1 MNGLPQNLFPIYP
14 KIKNQNELLVFMPL
28 FFPNFNKSSFQP
40 KDLRIAKSFPDTLDM
55 KGKIVCTVLISFLYT
70 NSVSANPFL
79 KLQEELKVNLPSS
92 DTSVF
97 RLFPSD
103 ESQVTKLFSSG
114 KITTQEEDSDEL
126 ASLELP
132 KYINVSPVVSN
143 TVVHEPGIVIKKYT
157 VQKKDNLSKIARSFS
172 LDIPKIKK
180 HNSLTSDILKIGQVL
195 EIPVQVRNASSS
207 RVILKK
213 MFILPVPQSRIT
225 SRFGRRVD
233 PFNKYNRVYHSGLD
247 LAAKVGSPVLSSS
260 DGEVVFT
267 GRNGGY
273 GNSVT
278 IQHKN
283 GYKTVYAHCSQI
295 LVEVGETVKMG
306 RVIALV
312 GRTGTA
318 TGAHLHFEVFRNGKI
333 MNPETALNIKEKYVT
348 KLSKSELAGM

>member
-1 MNGLPQNLFPIYP
+1 
-14 KIKNQNELLVFMPL
+14 MP
-28 FFPNFNKSSFQP
+28 
-40 KDLRIAKSFPDTLDM
+40 DRISVKAIPF
-55 KGKIVCTVLISFLYT
+55 ITVLLFALSGSGLM
-70 NSVSANPFL
+70 ANPFQ
-79 KLQEELKVNLPSS
+79 KLQQEINESLPTGDS
-92 DTSVF
+92 TVF
-97 RLFPSD
+97 RIFSNQ
-103 ESQVTKLFSSG
+103 SQEQEIHRLFSVG
-114 KITTQEEDSDEL
+114 VNQTEEEEVEL
-126 ASLELP
+126 ASLGLP
-132 KYINVSPVVSN
+132 KYIDVSPVVSN
-143 TVVHEPGIVIKKYT
+143 TVVHESGIVVKKYT

-172 LDIPKIKK
+172 IDVARLKK
-180 HNSLTSDILKIGQVL
+180 ANSLTSDQLKIGQVL
-195 EIPVQVRNASSS
+195 EVPVQVKNASSS
-207 RVILKK
+207 RVVLKK
-213 MFILPVPQSRIT
+213 VFILPVPQSRVT

-247 LAAKVGSPVLSSS
+247 LAAKVGAPVLSAA

-306 RVIALV
+306 RVVALV

-333 MNPETALNIKEKYVT
+333 MNPESALGMTEKHVT
-348 KLSKSELAGM
+348 KLPKSEVAGM

>member
-1 MNGLPQNLFPIYP
+1 MKVLRFVTFLIVLVSGPS
-14 KIKNQNELLVFMPL
+14 LL
-28 FFPNFNKSSFQP
+28 
-40 KDLRIAKSFPDTLDM
+40 
-55 KGKIVCTVLISFLYT
+55 
-70 NSVSANPFL
+70 ANPFQ
-79 KLQEELKVNLPSS
+79 KLQQEINESLPNS
-92 DTSVF
+92 DSTVF
-97 RLFPSD
+97 RLFGNQTQ
-103 ESQVTKLFSSG
+103 EQEVQKLFSVG
-114 KITTQEEDSDEL
+114 VNQTGEEEEVEL
-126 ASLELP
+126 ASLDLP

-143 TVVHEPGIVIKKYT
+143 TVVHESGIVVKKYT

-172 LDIPKIKK
+172 IDVAKLKK
-180 HNSLTSDILKIGQVL
+180 ANSLTSDQLKIGQVL
-195 EIPVQVRNASSS
+195 EVPVQVKNASSS
-207 RVILKK
+207 RVVLKK
-213 MFILPVPQSRIT
+213 IFILPVPQSRVT

-247 LAAKVGSPVLSSS
+247 LAAKVGAPVLSAA

-306 RVIALV
+306 RVVALV

-333 MNPETALNIKEKYVT
+333 MNPESALGMTEKHVT
-348 KLSKSELAGM
+348 KLPKSEVAGM

>member
-1 MNGLPQNLFPIYP
+1 MLSLSYYFDFPAFFVSDSRFFRFHPDSIIVKVSRLVIVSVLF
-14 KIKNQNELLVFMPL
+14 LVGP
-28 FFPNFNKSSFQP
+28 
-40 KDLRIAKSFPDTLDM
+40 
-55 KGKIVCTVLISFLYT
+55 
-70 NSVSANPFL
+70 SVFANPFQ
-79 KLQEELKVNLPSS
+79 KLQQEINDSLPSGDS
-92 DTSVF
+92 AVF
-97 RLFPSD
+97 RIFSNQ
-103 ESQVTKLFSSG
+103 SQEQEVQKLFSVG
-114 KITTQEEDSDEL
+114 VNQNGEEEEVEL
-126 ASLELP
+126 ASLDLP
-132 KYINVSPVVSN
+132 KYIDVSPVVSN
-143 TVVHEPGIVIKKYT
+143 TVVHESGIIIKKYT

-172 LDIPKIKK
+172 VDITKLKK
-180 HNSLTSDILKIGQVL
+180 ANSLTSDQLKIGQVL
-195 EIPVQVRNASSS
+195 DVPVQVKNASTS
-207 RVILKK
+207 RVVLKK
-213 MFILPVPQSRIT
+213 IFILPVPQSRVT

-247 LAAKVGSPVLSSS
+247 LAAKVGAPVLSAA

-306 RVIALV
+306 RVVALV

-333 MNPETALNIKEKYVT
+333 MNPESALSMTEKHVT
-348 KLSKSELAGM
+348 KLPKSEVAGM

>member
-1 MNGLPQNLFPIYP
+1 MFSLSYYFHFPAFFVSDSRFFHFHPDSIIVKAFRLLIFWVLF
-14 KIKNQNELLVFMPL
+14 LVAP
-28 FFPNFNKSSFQP
+28 
-40 KDLRIAKSFPDTLDM
+40 
-55 KGKIVCTVLISFLYT
+55 
-70 NSVSANPFL
+70 SVFANPFQ
-79 KLQEELKVNLPSS
+79 KLQQEINESLPSGDS
-92 DTSVF
+92 AVF
-97 RLFPSD
+97 RIFSNQ
-103 ESQVTKLFSSG
+103 SQEQEVQKLFSVG
-114 KITTQEEDSDEL
+114 VNQNGEEEEVEL
-126 ASLELP
+126 ASLDLP
-132 KYINVSPVVSN
+132 KYIDVSPVVSN
-143 TVVHEPGIVIKKYT
+143 TVVHESGIVVKKYT

-172 LDIPKIKK
+172 IDVAKLKK
-180 HNSLTSDILKIGQVL
+180 ANSLTSDQLKIGQVL
-195 EIPVQVRNASSS
+195 DVPVQVKNASSS
-207 RVILKK
+207 RVVLKK
-213 MFILPVPQSRIT
+213 IFIFPVPQSRIT

-247 LAAKVGSPVLSSS
+247 LAAKVGAPVLSAA

-306 RVIALV
+306 RVVALV

-333 MNPETALNIKEKYVT
+333 MNPESALNMTEKHVT
-348 KLSKSELAGM
+348 KLPKSEVAGM

>member
-1 MNGLPQNLFPIYP
+1 
-14 KIKNQNELLVFMPL
+14 MPL
-28 FFPNFNKSSFQP
+28 SSNP
-40 KDLRIAKSFPDTLDM
+40 KQVPFTLSHLRKIGLLPDSITM
-55 KGKIVCTVLISFLYT
+55 KGKLICAVLIGFLTT
-70 NSVSANPFL
+70 NPSEANPFL
-79 KLQEELKVNLPSS
+79 KLQEELKEKYPSS
-92 DTSVF
+92 DPSLF
-97 RLFPSD
+97 RLFPSE
-103 ESQVTKLFSSG
+103 ESQISKLFTSG
-114 KITTQEEDSDEL
+114 KVTSIEEDTEEV
-126 ASLELP
+126 ASLDLP

-143 TVVHEPGIVIKKYT
+143 TVVHESGIVIKKYT
-157 VQKKDNLSKIARSFS
+157 VQKKDTLLKIARSFS
-172 LDIPKIKK
+172 IDLPKLKK
-180 HNSLTSDILKIGQVL
+180 HNSLTSDALKIGQVL
-195 EIPVQVRNASSS
+195 EVPVQVKNASSS

-213 MFILPVPQSRIT
+213 MFINPVPQSRVT

-247 LAAKVGSPVLSSS
+247 LAAKVGTPILSAS

-283 GYKTVYAHCSQI
+283 GYKTVYAHCAQI

-333 MNPETALNIKEKYVT
+333 MNPEVALGITEKYVT
-348 KLSKSELAGM
+348 KLSKTEVAGM

>member
-1 MNGLPQNLFPIYP
+1 MLSLFDSIDFPAFFLSCSRIFRSVP
-14 KIKNQNELLVFMPL
+14 DRISVKVLRLVTFLLVL
-28 FFPNFNKSSFQP
+28 
-40 KDLRIAKSFPDTLDM
+40 
-55 KGKIVCTVLISFLYT
+55 
-70 NSVSANPFL
+70 VSGPGLLANPFQ
-79 KLQEELKVNLPSS
+79 KLQQEINESLPNS
-92 DTSVF
+92 DSTVF
-97 RLFPSD
+97 RLFGNQTQ
-103 ESQVTKLFSSG
+103 EQEVQKLFSVG
-114 KITTQEEDSDEL
+114 VNQTGEEEEVEL
-126 ASLELP
+126 ASLDLP

-143 TVVHEPGIVIKKYT
+143 TVVHESGIVVKKYT

-172 LDIPKIKK
+172 IDVAKLKK
-180 HNSLTSDILKIGQVL
+180 ANSLTSDQLKIGQVL
-195 EIPVQVRNASSS
+195 EVPVQVKNASSS
-207 RVILKK
+207 RVVLKK
-213 MFILPVPQSRIT
+213 IFILPVPQSRVT

-247 LAAKVGSPVLSSS
+247 LAAKVGAPVLSAA

-306 RVIALV
+306 RVVALV

-333 MNPETALNIKEKYVT
+333 MNPESALGMTEKHVT
-348 KLSKSELAGM
+348 KLPKSEVAGM

>member
-1 MNGLPQNLFPIYP
+1 MLSLFYYFHFPAFFLSCSRFFGAVP
-14 KIKNQNELLVFMPL
+14 DTIKVKAIPFLTLVFFLVP
-28 FFPNFNKSSFQP
+28 
-40 KDLRIAKSFPDTLDM
+40 
-55 KGKIVCTVLISFLYT
+55 GTVLT
-70 NSVSANPFL
+70 ANPFQ
-79 KLQEELKVNLPSS
+79 KLQQEINETLPTGDS
-92 DTSVF
+92 TVF
-97 RLFPSD
+97 RIFGNQ
-103 ESQVTKLFSSG
+103 SQEQEVQKLFSVG
-114 KITTQEEDSDEL
+114 VNQTGEEEEVEL
-126 ASLELP
+126 ASLGLP
-132 KYINVSPVVSN
+132 KYIDVSPVVSN
-143 TVVHEPGIVIKKYT
+143 TVVHESGIVVKKYT

-172 LDIPKIKK
+172 IDVPKLKK
-180 HNSLTSDILKIGQVL
+180 ANSLTSDQLKIGQVL
-195 EIPVQVRNASSS
+195 DVPVQVKNASSS
-207 RVILKK
+207 RVVLKK
-213 MFILPVPQSRIT
+213 VFILPVPQSRVT

-247 LAAKVGSPVLSSS
+247 LAAKVGAPVLSAA

-306 RVIALV
+306 RVVALV

-333 MNPETALNIKEKYVT
+333 MNPESALGMTEKHVT
-348 KLSKSELAGM
+348 KLPKSEVAGM

>member
-1 MNGLPQNLFPIYP
+1 MSYYFHFPAFFVSCSRI
-14 KIKNQNELLVFMPL
+14 LLRVP
-28 FFPNFNKSSFQP
+28 
-40 KDLRIAKSFPDTLDM
+40 DRISVKAIPF
-55 KGKIVCTVLISFLYT
+55 ITVLLFALSGSGLM
-70 NSVSANPFL
+70 ANPFQ
-79 KLQEELKVNLPSS
+79 KLQQEINESLPTGDS
-92 DTSVF
+92 TVF
-97 RLFPSD
+97 RIFSNQ
-103 ESQVTKLFSSG
+103 SQEQEIHRLFSVG
-114 KITTQEEDSDEL
+114 VNQTEEEEVEL
-126 ASLELP
+126 ASLGLP
-132 KYINVSPVVSN
+132 KYIDVSPVVSN
-143 TVVHEPGIVIKKYT
+143 TVVHESGIVVKKYT

-172 LDIPKIKK
+172 IDVARLKK
-180 HNSLTSDILKIGQVL
+180 ANSLTSDQLKIGQVL
-195 EIPVQVRNASSS
+195 EVPVQVKNASSS
-207 RVILKK
+207 RVVLKK
-213 MFILPVPQSRIT
+213 VFILPVPQSRVT

-247 LAAKVGSPVLSSS
+247 LAAKVGAPVLSAA

-306 RVIALV
+306 RVVALV

-333 MNPETALNIKEKYVT
+333 MNPESALGMTEKHVT
-348 KLSKSELAGM
+348 KLPKSEVAGI

>member
-1 MNGLPQNLFPIYP
+1 
-14 KIKNQNELLVFMPL
+14 
-28 FFPNFNKSSFQP
+28 
-40 KDLRIAKSFPDTLDM
+40 M
-55 KGKIVCTVLISFLYT
+55 KAIPFITVLLFALSGSGLM
-70 NSVSANPFL
+70 ANPFQ
-79 KLQEELKVNLPSS
+79 KLQQEINESLPTGDS
-92 DTSVF
+92 TVF
-97 RLFPSD
+97 RIFSNQ
-103 ESQVTKLFSSG
+103 SQEQEIHRLFSVG
-114 KITTQEEDSDEL
+114 VNQTEEEEVEL
-126 ASLELP
+126 ASLGLP
-132 KYINVSPVVSN
+132 KYIDVSPVVSN
-143 TVVHEPGIVIKKYT
+143 TVVHESGIVVKKYT

-172 LDIPKIKK
+172 IDVARLKK
-180 HNSLTSDILKIGQVL
+180 ANSLTSDQLKIGQVL
-195 EIPVQVRNASSS
+195 EVPVQVKNASSS
-207 RVILKK
+207 RVVLKK
-213 MFILPVPQSRIT
+213 VFILPVPQSRVT

-247 LAAKVGSPVLSSS
+247 LAAKVGAPVLSAA

-306 RVIALV
+306 RVVALV

-333 MNPETALNIKEKYVT
+333 MNPESALGMTEKHVT
-348 KLSKSELAGM
+348 KLPKSEVAGM

>member
-1 MNGLPQNLFPIYP
+1 MPSLFYSIDFPAFFLSCSRIFRSVP
-14 KIKNQNELLVFMPL
+14 DRISVKVLRFVTFLLVL
-28 FFPNFNKSSFQP
+28 
-40 KDLRIAKSFPDTLDM
+40 
-55 KGKIVCTVLISFLYT
+55 
-70 NSVSANPFL
+70 VSGPSLLANPFQ
-79 KLQEELKVNLPSS
+79 KLQQEINESLPNS
-92 DTSVF
+92 DSTVF
-97 RLFPSD
+97 RLFGNQTQ
-103 ESQVTKLFSSG
+103 EQEVQKLFSVG
-114 KITTQEEDSDEL
+114 VNQTGEEEEVEL
-126 ASLELP
+126 ASLDLP

-143 TVVHEPGIVIKKYT
+143 TVVHESGIVVKKYT

-172 LDIPKIKK
+172 IDVAKLKK
-180 HNSLTSDILKIGQVL
+180 ANSLTSDQLKIGQIL
-195 EIPVQVRNASSS
+195 EVPVQVKNASSS
-207 RVILKK
+207 RVVLKK
-213 MFILPVPQSRIT
+213 IFILPVPQSRVT

-247 LAAKVGSPVLSSS
+247 LAAKVGAPVLSAA

-306 RVIALV
+306 RVVALV

-333 MNPETALNIKEKYVT
+333 MNPESALGMTEKHVT
-348 KLSKSELAGM
+348 KLPKSEVAGM

>member
-1 MNGLPQNLFPIYP
+1 MKFLRLVTFVLF
-14 KIKNQNELLVFMPL
+14 LMVG
-28 FFPNFNKSSFQP
+28 
-40 KDLRIAKSFPDTLDM
+40 T
-55 KGKIVCTVLISFLYT
+55 G
-70 NSVSANPFL
+70 VSANPFQ
-79 KLQEELKVNLPSS
+79 KIHQEINENLPSG
-92 DTSVF
+92 DGTVF
-97 RLFPSD
+97 RIFSNQSQ
-103 ESQVTKLFSSG
+103 ESEVHKLFAVGVNQTS
-114 KITTQEEDSDEL
+114 EEEEVEL
-126 ASLELP
+126 ASLDLP
-132 KYINVSPVVSN
+132 KYIDVSPVVSN
-143 TVVHEPGIVIKKYT
+143 TVVHESGIVVKKYT

-172 LDIPKIKK
+172 IDVAKLKK
-180 HNSLTSDILKIGQVL
+180 ANSLSSDQLKVGQVL
-195 EIPVQVRNASSS
+195 EVPVQVKNASSS
-207 RVILKK
+207 RVVLKK
-213 MFILPVPQSRIT
+213 IFILPVPQSRVT

-247 LAAKVGSPVLSSS
+247 LAAKVGAPVLSAA

-306 RVIALV
+306 RVVALV

-333 MNPETALNIKEKYVT
+333 MNPESALGMTEKHVT
-348 KLSKSELAGM
+348 KLPKSEVAGM

>member
-1 MNGLPQNLFPIYP
+1 
-14 KIKNQNELLVFMPL
+14 MP
-28 FFPNFNKSSFQP
+28 
-40 KDLRIAKSFPDTLDM
+40 DRISVKAIPF
-55 KGKIVCTVLISFLYT
+55 ITVLLFALSGSGLM
-70 NSVSANPFL
+70 ANPFQ
-79 KLQEELKVNLPSS
+79 KLQQEINESLPTGDS
-92 DTSVF
+92 TVF
-97 RLFPSD
+97 RIFSNQ
-103 ESQVTKLFSSG
+103 SQEQEIHRLFSVG
-114 KITTQEEDSDEL
+114 VNQTEEEEVEL
-126 ASLELP
+126 ASLGLP
-132 KYINVSPVVSN
+132 KYIDVSPVVSN
-143 TVVHEPGIVIKKYT
+143 TVVHESGIVVKKYT

-172 LDIPKIKK
+172 IDVARLKK
-180 HNSLTSDILKIGQVL
+180 ANSLTSDQLKIGQVL
-195 EIPVQVRNASSS
+195 EVPVQVKNASSS
-207 RVILKK
+207 RVVLKK
-213 MFILPVPQSRIT
+213 VFILPVPQSRVT

-247 LAAKVGSPVLSSS
+247 LAAKVGAPVLSAA

-306 RVIALV
+306 RVVALV

-333 MNPETALNIKEKYVT
+333 MNPESALGMTEKHVT
-348 KLSKSELAGM
+348 KLPKSEVAGI

>member
-1 MNGLPQNLFPIYP
+1 MLSLFDYFDFPAFFLSHSRFFGLVPDRISVKVLRLVTFVLLF
-14 KIKNQNELLVFMPL
+14 VGG
-28 FFPNFNKSSFQP
+28 
-40 KDLRIAKSFPDTLDM
+40 T
-55 KGKIVCTVLISFLYT
+55 G
-70 NSVSANPFL
+70 VSANPFQ
-79 KLQEELKVNLPSS
+79 KIHQEINDSLPSG
-92 DTSVF
+92 DGTVF
-97 RLFPSD
+97 RLFSNQSQ
-103 ESQVTKLFSSG
+103 ESEVHKLFSVGVNQTS
-114 KITTQEEDSDEL
+114 EEEEVEL
-126 ASLELP
+126 ASLDLP
-132 KYINVSPVVSN
+132 KYIDVSPVVSN
-143 TVVHEPGIVIKKYT
+143 TVVHESGIVVKKYT

-172 LDIPKIKK
+172 IDVAKLKK
-180 HNSLTSDILKIGQVL
+180 ANSLTNDQLKVGQVL
-195 EIPVQVRNASSS
+195 EVPVQVKNASSS
-207 RVILKK
+207 RVVLKK
-213 MFILPVPQSRIT
+213 IFILPVPQSRVT

-247 LAAKVGSPVLSSS
+247 LAAKVGAPVLSAA

-306 RVIALV
+306 RVVALV

-333 MNPETALNIKEKYVT
+333 MNPESALGMTEKHVT
-348 KLSKSELAGM
+348 KLPKSEVAGM

>member
-1 MNGLPQNLFPIYP
+1 MLSLSYYFHFPAFFVSCSRI
-14 KIKNQNELLVFMPL
+14 LLRVP
-28 FFPNFNKSSFQP
+28 
-40 KDLRIAKSFPDTLDM
+40 DRISVKAIPF
-55 KGKIVCTVLISFLYT
+55 ITVLLFALSGSGLM
-70 NSVSANPFL
+70 ANPFQ
-79 KLQEELKVNLPSS
+79 KLQQEINESLPTGDS
-92 DTSVF
+92 TVF
-97 RLFPSD
+97 RIFSNQ
-103 ESQVTKLFSSG
+103 SQEQEIHRLFSVG
-114 KITTQEEDSDEL
+114 VNQTEEEEVEL
-126 ASLELP
+126 ASLGLP
-132 KYINVSPVVSN
+132 KYIDVSPVVSN
-143 TVVHEPGIVIKKYT
+143 TVVHESGIVVKKYT

-172 LDIPKIKK
+172 IDVARLKK
-180 HNSLTSDILKIGQVL
+180 ANSLTSDQLKIGQVL
-195 EIPVQVRNASSS
+195 EVPVQVKNASSS
-207 RVILKK
+207 RVVLKK
-213 MFILPVPQSRIT
+213 VFILPVPQSRVT

-247 LAAKVGSPVLSSS
+247 LAAKVGAPVLSAA

-306 RVIALV
+306 RVVALV

-333 MNPETALNIKEKYVT
+333 MNPESALGMTEKHVT
-348 KLSKSELAGM
+348 KLPKSEVAGI

>member
-1 MNGLPQNLFPIYP
+1 VKAIPFI
-14 KIKNQNELLVFMPL
+14 
-28 FFPNFNKSSFQP
+28 
-40 KDLRIAKSFPDTLDM
+40 
-55 KGKIVCTVLISFLYT
+55 TVLLFALSGSGLM
-70 NSVSANPFL
+70 ANPFQ
-79 KLQEELKVNLPSS
+79 KLQQEINESLPTGDS
-92 DTSVF
+92 TVF
-97 RLFPSD
+97 RIFSNQ
-103 ESQVTKLFSSG
+103 SQEQEIHRLFSVG
-114 KITTQEEDSDEL
+114 VNQTEEEEVEL
-126 ASLELP
+126 ASLGLP
-132 KYINVSPVVSN
+132 KYIDVSPVVSN
-143 TVVHEPGIVIKKYT
+143 TVVHESGIVVKKYT

-172 LDIPKIKK
+172 IDVARLKK
-180 HNSLTSDILKIGQVL
+180 ANSLTSDQLKIGQVL
-195 EIPVQVRNASSS
+195 EVPVQVKNASSS
-207 RVILKK
+207 RVVLKK
-213 MFILPVPQSRIT
+213 VFILPVPQSRVT

-247 LAAKVGSPVLSSS
+247 LAAKVGAPVLSAA

-306 RVIALV
+306 RVVALV

-333 MNPETALNIKEKYVT
+333 MNPESALGMTEKHVT
-348 KLSKSELAGM
+348 KLPKSEVAGM

>member
-1 MNGLPQNLFPIYP
+1 MSYYFHFPAFFVSCSRI
-14 KIKNQNELLVFMPL
+14 LLRVP
-28 FFPNFNKSSFQP
+28 
-40 KDLRIAKSFPDTLDM
+40 DRISVKAIPF
-55 KGKIVCTVLISFLYT
+55 ITVLLFALSGSGLM
-70 NSVSANPFL
+70 ANPFQ
-79 KLQEELKVNLPSS
+79 KLQQEINESLPTGDS
-92 DTSVF
+92 TVF
-97 RLFPSD
+97 RIFSNQ
-103 ESQVTKLFSSG
+103 SQEQEIHRLFSVG
-114 KITTQEEDSDEL
+114 VNQTEEEEVEL
-126 ASLELP
+126 ASLGLP
-132 KYINVSPVVSN
+132 KYIDVSPVVSN
-143 TVVHEPGIVIKKYT
+143 TVVHESGIVVKKYT

-172 LDIPKIKK
+172 IDVARLKK
-180 HNSLTSDILKIGQVL
+180 ANSLTSDQLKIGQVL
-195 EIPVQVRNASSS
+195 EVPVQVKNASSS
-207 RVILKK
+207 RVVLKK
-213 MFILPVPQSRIT
+213 VFILPVPQSRVT

-247 LAAKVGSPVLSSS
+247 LAAKVGAPVLSAA

-306 RVIALV
+306 RVVALV

-333 MNPETALNIKEKYVT
+333 MNPESALGMTEKHVT
-348 KLSKSELAGM
+348 KLPKSEVAGM